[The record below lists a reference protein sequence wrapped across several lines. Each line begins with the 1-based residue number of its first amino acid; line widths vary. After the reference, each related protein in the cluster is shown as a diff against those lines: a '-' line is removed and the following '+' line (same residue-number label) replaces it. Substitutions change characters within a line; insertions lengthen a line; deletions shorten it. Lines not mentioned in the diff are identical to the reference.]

1 MSGEKAIEVDVSGV
15 RDFATDLRAQ
25 LDGRLSHD
33 NDAIRA
39 SFLSGATFGER
50 SASPVVQQVVRD
62 YYRRLGESLELLDAL
77 LHNGAVLVEVA
88 TAVVE
93 AYEQADTMSGS
104 ELQTLLTDANQR
116 VLAAERADQEA
127 DRRWRL

>member
-15 RDFATDLRAQ
+15 RDFAAGLRAQ
-25 LDGRLSHD
+25 LDGKLSHD
-33 NDAIRA
+33 NDTIRA
-39 SFLSGATFGER
+39 AFLSGATFGER

-88 TAVVE
+88 TAVVD

-116 VLAAERADQEA
+116 VLAAERAEQEA
-127 DRRWRL
+127 DRRRRL